1 MEGLIERLRLLRIS
15 AQSPLKM
22 IDHTIE
28 MKPPAPGALLGSRCR
43 LDDEL
48 ARGGMGVVYRA
59 ADLDLPTA

>member
-1 MEGLIERLRLLRIS
+1 
-15 AQSPLKM
+15 
-22 IDHTIE
+22 
-28 MKPPAPGALLGSRCR
+28 MKPPAPGALLGSRYR